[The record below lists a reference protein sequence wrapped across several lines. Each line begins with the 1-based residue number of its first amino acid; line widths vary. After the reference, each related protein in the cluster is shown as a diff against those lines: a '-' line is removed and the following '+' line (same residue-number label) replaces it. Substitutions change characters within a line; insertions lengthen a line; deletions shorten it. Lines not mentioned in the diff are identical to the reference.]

1 MNLIVFDIDD
11 TLTKS
16 EYQHQLAYVNTMKEF
31 GITEINQN
39 WSEYKHHTDSY
50 ILKKNY
56 ENNLTDKFD
65 FSFISDF
72 ENRMT
77 EIILSLNKVSEIDGA
92 KNFIDYLTYKTD
104 YAISFATG
112 SLLKPAFVKLNQAGI
127 NHNEKLVVGANEIYE
142 REGIV
147 KEAIG
152 RAKEFYNVASFE
164 NIISI
169 GDGIWDLKTA
179 KNLGLH
185 FIGFG
190 IKNYTEFKVE
200 NIKVHIEN
208 WNRFDLSEAEEKLGI
223 LKNTVANNKY
233 SAFGRWC

>member
-39 WSEYKHHTDSY
+39 WGEYQHHTDSY

-56 ENNLTDKFD
+56 EKNLNDTFD
-65 FSFISDF
+65 FSFITDF

-77 EIILSLNKVSEIDGA
+77 EIILSLKKVSEINGA
-92 KNFIDYLTYKTD
+92 KKFIEYLANKTD

-112 SLLKPAFVKLNQAGI
+112 SLLKPAFIKLNQAGI
-127 NHNEKLVVGANEIYE
+127 NYNEKLVVGANEIYE

-147 KEAIG
+147 KEAIE
-152 RAKEFYNVASFE
+152 RAKEFYKVKSFD

-185 FIGFG
+185 FIGIG
-190 IKNYTEFKVE
+190 MRNYTDFKTE
-200 NIKVHIEN
+200 NIKVHIED
-208 WNRFDLSEAEEKLGI
+208 WNEFDLSEAKKKLGI
-223 LKNTVANNKY
+223 IKNTVANNV
-233 SAFGRWC
+233 

>member
-31 GITEINQN
+31 GITKINQN
-39 WSEYKHHTDSY
+39 WREYKHHTDSY

-56 ENNLTDKFD
+56 ENNLTDQFK
-65 FSFISDF
+65 FSFINDF

-77 EIILSLNKVSEIDGA
+77 ELILSLKKVSEIKGA
-92 KNFIDYLTYKTD
+92 KSIIEFLTDKTD

-112 SLLKPAFVKLNQAGI
+112 SLLKPAFVKLNQAEI
-127 NHNEKLVVGANEIYE
+127 NYNEKLVVASNKIYQ

-147 KEAIG
+147 KEAIE
-152 RAKEFYNVASFE
+152 RAKEFYEVNLFD

-179 KNLGLH
+179 RNLGLH
-185 FIGFG
+185 FIGIG
-190 IKNYTEFKVE
+190 MKNYEDFKTE
-200 NIKVHIEN
+200 NIKVHIKD
-208 WNRFDLSEAEEKLGI
+208 WNGFNLYEMEQKLGI
-223 LKNTVANNKY
+223 IKNTVAK
-233 SAFGRWC
+233 

>member
-31 GITEINQN
+31 GITTINQN

-56 ENNLTDKFD
+56 ENNLAEKFD
-65 FSFISDF
+65 FSFIHDF

-77 EIILSLNKVSEIDGA
+77 ELILSLEKVSEINGA
-92 KNFIDYLTYKTD
+92 KNIINYFNGKTN

-112 SLLKPAFVKLNQAGI
+112 SLLKPALIKLNQSGI
-127 NHNEKLVVGANEIYE
+127 KYKAELVVGSNETYE

-147 KEAIG
+147 EKAIKK
-152 RAKEFYNVASFE
+152 AKDFHQVTSFE
-164 NIISI
+164 NIISV

-179 KNLGLH
+179 QNLGLH
-185 FIGFG
+185 FIGIG
-190 IKNYTEFKVE
+190 MKNYADFNDE
-200 NIKVHIEN
+200 NIKVHIKD
-208 WNRFDLSEAEEKLGI
+208 WHDFDLNEAEQKLGI
-223 LKNTVANNKY
+223 INTFTD
-233 SAFGRWC
+233 S

>member
-39 WSEYKHHTDSY
+39 WKEYKHHTDSF
-50 ILKKNY
+50 ILKENY
-56 ENNLTDKFD
+56 ENNLPEKFD
-65 FSFISDF
+65 FSFIENF

-77 EIILSLNKVSEIDGA
+77 ELILSLKKVSEIKGA
-92 KNFIDYLTYKTD
+92 KKIIEFFVNKTD

-112 SLLKPAFVKLNQAGI
+112 SLLKPAFVKLNQSEI
-127 NHNEKLVVGANEIYE
+127 KYNENLVVGSNGIYE

-147 KEAIG
+147 EKAIEK
-152 RAKEFYNVASFE
+152 AKDFHKVKSFS
-164 NIISI
+164 NIISV

-179 KNLGLH
+179 RNLELH
-185 FIGFG
+185 FIGIG
-190 IKNYTEFKVE
+190 MKNYLDFEKE
-200 NIKVHIEN
+200 KIKVHIKD
-208 WNRFDLSEAEEKLGI
+208 WNEFDLTQVEQKLGI
-223 LKNTVANNKY
+223 KNTVANNV
-233 SAFGRWC
+233 

>member
-31 GITEINQN
+31 GITEINKN

-56 ENNLTDKFD
+56 ENNLTDKFE
-65 FSFISDF
+65 FSFITDF
-72 ENRMT
+72 ECRMT
-77 EIILSLNKVSEIDGA
+77 EIILSLKNVSEIKGA
-92 KNFIDYLTYKTD
+92 RNFIEYLTNKTD

-127 NHNEKLVVGANEIYE
+127 NHNEELVVGANEIYE

-147 KEAIG
+147 KEAIE
-152 RAKEFYNVASFE
+152 RAKRFHKVKSFE

-179 KNLGLH
+179 KNLGIH
-185 FIGFG
+185 FIGIG
-190 IKNYTEFKVE
+190 MKNYTDFKAE

-208 WNRFDLSEAEEKLGI
+208 WIEFDLNEAEKKLGI
-223 LKNTVANNKY
+223 IKNTVANTV
-233 SAFGRWC
+233 